1 MSKCRSSIVR
11 PLSKDR
17 LLRLIELHGLQ
28 TSIFDRELYIL
39 DWDGLEYQFHICENR
54 ILLHGV
60 IVGKDVVLC
69 RAKKVEAY
77 IY

>member
-1 MSKCRSSIVR
+1 MSKCRPAIVR

-39 DWDGLEYQFHICENR
+39 DWDGLEYQFHVIENR
-54 ILLHGV
+54 ILLHCV
-60 IVGKDVVLC
+60 IVRKDVVLSC
-69 RAKKVEAY
+69 AKKVKEC